1 MNKAGPNNNYP
12 LESLLKLIK
21 LPWKFTLNAP
31 RQGLFASLL
40 IVSFALHTF
49 LLVLATTHQL
59 NENRANQGELMTS
72 QLVTDSLTELE
83 PANTVSLALLANR
96 YATNPSVA
104 SIRILDANQQVLA
117 TGGLA
122 KTREGQVF
130 VRDAL
135 QNEKKVGSI
144 EITLIQPSMGEILRN
159 QWMAILTS
167 LFVHSLLW
175 FAYRAIA
182 RPSRKEYLERVNH
195 EARLHHELQSLR
207 QALEQEKKNS
217 AVALAQADHSAQNKL
232 KPKEIRPVTLDNDA
246 VALSIQFYDPKQLL
260 NSVSPTVAV
269 PYFNLCQLFLNK
281 SMDLCLQHY
290 KLNGPDI
297 TIAQSFNE
305 HGAIL
310 SVSSQKPDAV
320 KCLVMVSNVFQLLS
334 DVLYKRYREDKRF
347 VLQTRTALSTA
358 VNSMH
363 LSAAQAAE
371 RLVQQLV
378 AKESA
383 LQLAN
388 ELLKD
393 LSEHYE
399 LVALPNP
406 SNALTRHAFMIN
418 GMDAQTAQI
427 AQDIRTEILKNKH
440 S

>member
-1 MNKAGPNNNYP
+1 M
-12 LESLLKLIK
+12 
-21 LPWKFTLNAP
+21 NAP

-59 NENRANQGELMTS
+59 NENRANQGQLMTS

-104 SIRILDANQQVLA
+104 SIRILDANKQVLA

-122 KTREGQVF
+122 KTRDGQVF

-144 EITLIQPSMGEILRN
+144 EITLIKPSMGEILRN
-159 QWMAILTS
+159 QWMAILAS
-167 LFVHSLLW
+167 LFIHALLW
-175 FAYRAIA
+175 LAYRAIA
-182 RPSRKEYLERVNH
+182 RPSRTEYLERINN
-195 EARLHHELQSLR
+195 EARLKHELQALS
-207 QALEQEKKNS
+207 QALEQEKQNT
-217 AVALAQADHSAQNKL
+217 VLALAQVEHTAQNKL
-232 KPKEIRPVTLDNDA
+232 KPKEARSMVLDQDA

-260 NSVSPTVAV
+260 NSVSTTVAI

-281 SMDLCLQHY
+281 SIDLCLQHY
-290 KLNGPDI
+290 KLNSPDLNI
-297 TIAQSFNE
+297 VQTFNE
-305 HGAIL
+305 HGALL
-310 SVSSQKPDAV
+310 SVSSQQPDAV

-334 DVLYKRYREDKRF
+334 EVLYKRYREDKRF
-347 VLQTRTALSTA
+347 VLQTRSAVSTA
-358 VNSMH
+358 VSSMH

-383 LQLAN
+383 VQLAN
-388 ELLKD
+388 ELLKE
-393 LSEHYE
+393 LSDHYE

-406 SNALTRHAFMIN
+406 SNTLTRHAFMIS
-418 GMDAQTAQI
+418 GMDNTTAQI
-427 AQDIRTEILKNKH
+427 AQDMRTEILKSKP
-440 S
+440 SQSA